1 MAGIQDTMSLSLEWL
16 PFLLAGLGMTVV
28 LASGSLA
35 LGLVIGGLGATMKL
49 HSNPV
54 LRTAMQIYTTI
65 VRSVPEL
72 IVVYY
77 FYFGINEGLDLLR
90 GLPGAPPSFQL
101 PVLAIAFLSL
111 SFIAGALSVELF
123 RTAYNAVP
131 QSEIVA
137 ARAFAMPSFLLF
149 RRILFPHVV
158 RHSLPGLGNIWI
170 GLLKDSSLISVMGV
184 TELVRATT
192 VAANST
198 GAPFVF
204 YILCTVLYL
213 VVALVSGGVF
223 AWLERRYAL

>member
-1 MAGIQDTMSLSLEWL
+1 MAGIQDAVSLSLEWL
-16 PFLLAGLGMTVV
+16 PFLLAGVGMTLV
-28 LASGSLA
+28 LGSGSLA
-35 LGLVIGGLGATMKL
+35 LGLLIGGLGATMKL
-49 HSNPV
+49 HANPV
-54 LRTAMQIYTTI
+54 LRTLMQIYTTI

-90 GLPGAPPSFQL
+90 GIAGAPSSFQL
-101 PVLAIAFLSL
+101 PVLVIAFLSL

-123 RTAYNAVP
+123 RTAYNAAP

-137 ARAFAMPSFLLF
+137 ARAFAMPSLLLF
-149 RRILFPHVV
+149 RRILFPHIV
-158 RHSLPGLGNIWI
+158 RHALPGLGNIWI

-204 YILCTVLYL
+204 YMLCTILYL